1 MATFRSEDDG
11 AKGARV
17 TGARVETTG
26 GATVALPGDA
36 TPEEAAAIAV
46 AVGTHLREQR
56 AAAAAAAEE
65 GDGEA
70 DWRDRR
76 WRFAGRLE
84 GLGEEGKRVPE
95 GAPTDMWTA
104 AGRTDRF

>member
-1 MATFRSEDDG
+1 MATFRSEG
-11 AKGARV
+11 EGPVLETASGERV
-17 TGARVETTG
+17 T
-26 GATVALPGDA
+26 LPGDA

-56 AAAAAAAEE
+56 AAAAAAEE
-65 GDGEA
+65 AGDEVVWA
-70 DWRDRR
+70 DRR

-84 GLGEEGKRVPE
+84 ALGDEGTRAPE
-95 GAPTDMWTA
+95 GAPTDWWTA